1 MEQGTYPG
9 PCKPVAM
16 VISAPL
22 LAPVPDTEG
31 LVNGCSCS
39 TTSVQWPSVLV
50 LTGGAKYQFDER
62 GLDHRRIHSKE
73 GWECSIPP
81 AVRHFKLHLHDLRSL
96 SDPNNGAY
104 SACTG
109 RRQEILNQILD
120 RQAGRALMSMIF
132 RDIERAVSDHRPVI
146 VMPYCTSNRHRSVA
160 MGTLVSAGLY
170 VHGVNH
176 FLGHMHAN
184 ESWPRMKC
192 GGHCA
197 FCRGW
202 FDDNRAIELGTRVLA
217 QLDPKITGYAKH
229 PADEERARAS
239 RVPPPDP
246 AIHARTS
253 ASLGPLASTG
263 GTPRN
268 PPSGSLASSRRSI
281 TPNKQPKGG
290 TTGERTTPTAVP
302 SSASGVYRHRL
313 PRIRRR
319 TGRRV
324 DPLVGHRDAL
334 DLATRVAAAVV
345 DLLRGHHTYLGGQLI
360 WSGETVLSVRK
371 HCWTDCKLRTR
382 SCGSESTHSKPRRT
396 SSRKGIVSFMVKPG
410 IYPPR
415 EIPLYS
421 TRWL

>member
-1 MEQGTYPG
+1 M
-9 PCKPVAM
+9 
-16 VISAPL
+16 
-22 LAPVPDTEG
+22 
-31 LVNGCSCS
+31 
-39 TTSVQWPSVLV
+39 

-96 SDPNNGAY
+96 GDPNND

-132 RDIERAVSDHRPVI
+132 RDIERAVNEHRPVI

-184 ESWPRMKC
+184 ESWPRMRC

-197 FCRGW
+197 YCRGW
-202 FDDNRAIELGTRVLA
+202 FDHNRAIELGTRVLA

-229 PADEERARAS
+229 PADDERARAS

-246 AIHARTS
+246 AMHTRSS
-253 ASLGPLASTG
+253 ASLGPLTPSG

-268 PPSGSLASSRRSI
+268 PPTRSLASSRRI

-302 SSASGVYRHRL
+302 SSASGGAPRPP

-324 DPLVGHRDAL
+324 DPLVGHQDAL
-334 DLATRVAAAVV
+334 ALVLVATRATVV
-345 DLLRGHHTYLGGQLI
+345 VVGLLRGHHMYLEGQLI
-360 WSGETVLSVRK
+360 WNGETVLSGRK
-371 HCWTDCKLRTR
+371 HCLTGCKLRTR
-382 SCGSESTHSKPRRT
+382 SYVNESTHSKQLRP
-396 SSRKGIVSFMVKPG
+396 SSRTRICTLYGAVGRMVPSAAANGISG
-410 IYPPR
+410 IYPQR
-415 EIPLYS
+415 EIPFCGTL
-421 TRWL
+421 